1 MINAT
6 LNPLFHIRR
15 QINFYVP
22 PHLPDLRDN
31 TLIIRILPSADRTQV
46 RVTRPSTNRDKGVLS
61 MKIDRETSLTRISIC
76 FRDRLIE
83 ETLRNH
89 VEGVAKFAL
98 PLLLLLAKT
107 VSLPQE
113 LFSCRPYPK
122 GVNKR

>member
-1 MINAT
+1 
-6 LNPLFHIRR
+6 
-15 QINFYVP
+15 
-22 PHLPDLRDN
+22 
-31 TLIIRILPSADRTQV
+31 
-46 RVTRPSTNRDKGVLS
+46 